1 MSVKKIVL
9 LGYMGS
15 GKSVIARLFSKSLCI
30 SYLDLDEVIENRMQK
45 SIKTIFEERGE
56 IYFRKI
62 EHKIFSELMKNS
74 DSFVL
79 SLGGGTPCYAN
90 NHELLNLE
98 NVVSVYLRASI
109 DTLYKRLLTETD
121 KRPLLANKGEEELRE
136 FIAKHLF
143 DRSFYYNQ
151 ATIKIDVDDKSP
163 QEIIAEIKE
172 KLA

>member
-1 MSVKKIVL
+1 MKKVVL

-15 GKSVIARLFSKSLCI
+15 GKSIIGDLISKFERKNF
-30 SYLDLDEVIENRMQK
+30 LDLDEVIENRMQK
-45 SIKTIFEERGE
+45 SIKIIFEQRGE

-62 EHKIFSELMKNS
+62 EHEIFSELMKNS
-74 DSFVL
+74 ESFVL

-109 DTLYKRLLTETD
+109 DTLYKRLSAETD
-121 KRPLLANKGEEELRE
+121 KRPLLANKSEEELRE

-163 QEIIAEIKE
+163 QEIITEIKE